1 MPEVETP
8 AMPAETTVPPAA
20 GPPAAASVETPAAPT
35 DATPPEWEAQRKA
48 LREEAAGYRIKA
60 KDSQTKLEAVLKAAG
75 IIADDDPVAA
85 AQKAAE
91 QRDAAIA
98 QVQSMQRENAIIRLA
113 GKAGANADA
122 LTDSLSFRNA
132 VDAIDPA
139 APDFSAQVELAIK
152 TAVDANPNF
161 RTSAVAPERSGG
173 PVGGGQTP
181 VAEYSAEWV
190 HEMATKGRH
199 DLIVK
204 AKDEGKL
211 ATLLAGDAS

>member
-1 MPEVETP
+1 MPDVETP
-8 AMPAETTVPPAA
+8 APSAETIAPPAA
-20 GPPAAASVETPAAPT
+20 GPPVETPAAPA

-48 LREEAAGYRIKA
+48 LREEAANYRVKA
-60 KDSQTKLEAVLKAAG
+60 KDSQAKLEAVLKAAG

-98 QVQSMQRENAIIRLA
+98 QVQAMQRENAVLRLA
-113 GKAGANADA
+113 GKHGANADA
-122 LTDSLSFRNA
+122 LTDSLSFRQA

-139 APDFSAQVELAIK
+139 APEFAEQVEAAIK
-152 TAVDANPNF
+152 AAVEANPVF
-161 RTSAVAPERSGG
+161 RSNIPAAAPERSGG
-173 PVGGGQTP
+173 PVGGSPTP
-181 VAEYSAEWV
+181 PIAEYSEEWV
-190 HEMATKGRH
+190 HQMASEGRH